1 MKRAGS
7 IFLGAVISLSCLNT
21 SSWASA
27 QQPVS
32 QDSNVTLYSVI
43 KHPGE
48 RRKSCINFKVGLLR
62 TDCDLSYGLMYA
74 GDELDWF
81 QSSTAQGNRSVIK
94 DLGKYDWSTWFEV
107 PVVEPLAKLKP
118 GEQRHVTIDVSEA
131 DGANGA
137 PGRNGTSGLSNVRTE
152 RDTPSLTTIN
162 NERPERNISPTVS
175 AIDFPPIPPSSKR
188 ERKPK
193 IDPLFVK
200 AIAGHMY
207 VIHVVDDSRD
217 FYALFRVEALQK
229 GDNCTVNWK
238 LIPEPINQ
246 SGKSALR

>member
-7 IFLGAVISLSCLNT
+7 IFIGAVISLSCLNT
-21 SSWASA
+21 STGASA

-43 KHPGE
+43 KHRGE
-48 RRKSCINFKVGLLR
+48 RRKSCISFNAGSLK

-74 GDELDWF
+74 GDQLDWF

-94 DLGKYDWSTWFEV
+94 DLGEHDWLTWFEV

-118 GEQRHVTIDVSEA
+118 GEQRQVTIDVSGA

-137 PGRNGTSGLSNVRTE
+137 PGRNGTSGFSNIGTDRS
-152 RDTPSLTTIN
+152 TPSLTTIN

-175 AIDFPPIPPSSKR
+175 AIDFPPLPPPSNR

-200 AIAGHMY
+200 AMAGHMY

-217 FYALFRVEALQK
+217 FYALFRVEALQR
-229 GDNCTVNWK
+229 GDNCTVSWK
-238 LIPEPINQ
+238 LIPEPVKQ
-246 SGKSALR
+246 SGKKASR